1 MVPDTPEEIMARL
14 IEAFEVIAAT
24 GRRDGPKAVLAAWP
38 DYRRKIARRRRI
50 FPPDAI
56 SRADQA
62 LSWFSLIDD
71 ADSRRALQFEVLCK
85 AGGGSF
91 SKVCR
96 NYGWTRT
103 TVTSRNRAL
112 LKQLADRGAPSA

>member
-1 MVPDTPEEIMARL
+1 MTRL

-24 GRRDGPKAVLAAWP
+24 GKRDGPKAIMAAWP
-38 DYRRKIARRRRI
+38 DYRRKVARRHRRT
-50 FPPDAI
+50 FSPAAI
-56 SRADQA
+56 SRADEA
-62 LSWFSLIDD
+62 ITWFSMVED

-91 SKVCR
+91 SKVCE

-112 LKQLADRGAPSA
+112 LRRLSERLRHSA